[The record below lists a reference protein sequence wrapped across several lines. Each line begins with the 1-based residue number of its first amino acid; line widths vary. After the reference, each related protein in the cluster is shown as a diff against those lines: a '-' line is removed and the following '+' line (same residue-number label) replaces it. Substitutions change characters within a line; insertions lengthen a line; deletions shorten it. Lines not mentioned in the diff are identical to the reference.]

1 MSKKTTDETLGRE
14 AVKEYL
20 QQYHTAVGK
29 KRILEERHRVL
40 SSELRAPSTGSA
52 FRLTPPT
59 KPTKTDGSV
68 SVVFRISE
76 VEDRIEEQ
84 REEMAKAVLNVM
96 DLIDVLPANSTE
108 RTVVEMRHIDCRGW
122 DKIAEALYMSRS
134 NVFNYYNAALDKI
147 LENKRNRKLLEEGKE
162 LTQNGI
168 STAVAWGGEWVL
180 WGDHTAAYTYGADVD
195 PRAIFDVSMR
205 MLMHITNDF
214 QREWSPRI
222 DEPMTRALKDE
233 IINREQ
239 EKLDGYVSMG
249 ALLGEPQIVF
259 LESENS
265 TTDIM
270 NGDFR
275 WDIAVTPTPPLKSAS
290 VYVAYTDAGF
300 SVYYEG
306 GDE

>member
-108 RTVVEMRHIDCRGW
+108 RTVVEMRHID
-122 DKIAEALYMSRS
+122 
-134 NVFNYYNAALDKI
+134 
-147 LENKRNRKLLEEGKE
+147 
-162 LTQNGI
+162 
-168 STAVAWGGEWVL
+168 
-180 WGDHTAAYTYGADVD
+180 
-195 PRAIFDVSMR
+195 
-205 MLMHITNDF
+205 
-214 QREWSPRI
+214 
-222 DEPMTRALKDE
+222 
-233 IINREQ
+233 
-239 EKLDGYVSMG
+239 
-249 ALLGEPQIVF
+249 
-259 LESENS
+259 
-265 TTDIM
+265 
-270 NGDFR
+270 
-275 WDIAVTPTPPLKSAS
+275 
-290 VYVAYTDAGF
+290 
-300 SVYYEG
+300 
-306 GDE
+306 

>member
-52 FRLTPPT
+52 FRLTPPI

-147 LENKRNRKLLEEGKE
+147 LENKRNRKLLGF
-162 LTQNGI
+162 
-168 STAVAWGGEWVL
+168 VV
-180 WGDHTAAYTYGADVD
+180 
-195 PRAIFDVSMR
+195 
-205 MLMHITNDF
+205 
-214 QREWSPRI
+214 RE
-222 DEPMTRALKDE
+222 K
-233 IINREQ
+233 
-239 EKLDGYVSMG
+239 
-249 ALLGEPQIVF
+249 
-259 LESENS
+259 
-265 TTDIM
+265 
-270 NGDFR
+270 
-275 WDIAVTPTPPLKSAS
+275 
-290 VYVAYTDAGF
+290 
-300 SVYYEG
+300 G
-306 GDE
+306 GDRIAQPFDGAGEDVRTGGFGGFLAHALSPPHFTRLRISRHAARHSLPAARCPPP

>member
-1 MSKKTTDETLGRE
+1 MHTVQKFVFTYCSFGYNAGTDPRSAPPGGFHPAGSVYRHGGKAGAGDPLQGGFYILPAAKQATIRKSCAILRRTKRGALGVRRGGRKEQGHQNGQVCHEKENAKGPFWVRHYRGVRMSKKTTDETLGRE

-147 LENKRNRKLLEEGKE
+147 LENKRNRKLLEEYMARK
-162 LTQNGI
+162 QQ
-168 STAVAWGGEWVL
+168 
-180 WGDHTAAYTYGADVD
+180 
-195 PRAIFDVSMR
+195 RAGPHGR
-205 MLMHITNDF
+205 N
-214 QREWSPRI
+214 
-222 DEPMTRALKDE
+222 
-233 IINREQ
+233 NR
-239 EKLDGYVSMG
+239 
-249 ALLGEPQIVF
+249 P
-259 LESENS
+259 
-265 TTDIM
+265 
-270 NGDFR
+270 
-275 WDIAVTPTPPLKSAS
+275 
-290 VYVAYTDAGF
+290 
-300 SVYYEG
+300 
-306 GDE
+306 

>member
-84 REEMAKAVLNVM
+84 REEMTKA
-96 DLIDVLPANSTE
+96 
-108 RTVVEMRHIDCRGW
+108 VVEMRHIDCRGW

-147 LENKRNRKLLEEGKE
+147 LENKRNRKLLEEYMARK
-162 LTQNGI
+162 QQ
-168 STAVAWGGEWVL
+168 
-180 WGDHTAAYTYGADVD
+180 
-195 PRAIFDVSMR
+195 RAGPHGR
-205 MLMHITNDF
+205 N
-214 QREWSPRI
+214 
-222 DEPMTRALKDE
+222 
-233 IINREQ
+233 NR
-239 EKLDGYVSMG
+239 
-249 ALLGEPQIVF
+249 P
-259 LESENS
+259 
-265 TTDIM
+265 
-270 NGDFR
+270 
-275 WDIAVTPTPPLKSAS
+275 
-290 VYVAYTDAGF
+290 
-300 SVYYEG
+300 
-306 GDE
+306 

>member
-52 FRLTPPT
+52 FRLTP
-59 KPTKTDGSV
+59 DGSV

-147 LENKRNRKLLEEGKE
+147 LENKRNRKLLEEYMARK
-162 LTQNGI
+162 QQ
-168 STAVAWGGEWVL
+168 
-180 WGDHTAAYTYGADVD
+180 
-195 PRAIFDVSMR
+195 RAGLHGR
-205 MLMHITNDF
+205 N
-214 QREWSPRI
+214 
-222 DEPMTRALKDE
+222 
-233 IINREQ
+233 NR
-239 EKLDGYVSMG
+239 
-249 ALLGEPQIVF
+249 P
-259 LESENS
+259 
-265 TTDIM
+265 
-270 NGDFR
+270 
-275 WDIAVTPTPPLKSAS
+275 
-290 VYVAYTDAGF
+290 
-300 SVYYEG
+300 
-306 GDE
+306 